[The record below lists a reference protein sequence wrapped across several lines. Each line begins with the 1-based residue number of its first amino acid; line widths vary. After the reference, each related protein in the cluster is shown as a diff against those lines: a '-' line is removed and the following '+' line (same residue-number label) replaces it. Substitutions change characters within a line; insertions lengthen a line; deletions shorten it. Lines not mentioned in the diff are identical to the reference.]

1 MKLNLRKIDA
11 IVKSRKIKT
20 SEIWIDQGSFDPQN
34 LRSNDVGPRPAGNAR
49 GGAQLNNGLDQA
61 DVIGKY

>member
-11 IVKSRKIKT
+11 LVKSRKIKT
-20 SEIWIDQGSFDPQN
+20 REIWIDQGSFDPQN
-34 LRSNDVGPRPAGNAR
+34 LRLNDVGSRPAGGAR
-49 GGAQLNNGLDQA
+49 GGAQLSNGPDQA